1 MLEVILREDI
11 KTLGKAG
18 DMVRVKPGYAR
29 NYLLPQGLAYEAT
42 DGNKKRIAA
51 ESKAR
56 AVKSE
61 SEKTEAASLAAR
73 LGELT
78 VIITGKAGEGD
89 RLFGSITG
97 SDIADAMA
105 ALGHKI
111 DKRKIDLDHPIKTL
125 GQHTVGLRLHP
136 EVVAAIQVSVV
147 QE

>member
-11 KTLGKAG
+11 KSLGKAG

-42 DGNKKRIAA
+42 EGNKKRIAA

-56 AVKSE
+56 SVRLSA
-61 SEKTEAASLAAR
+61 EKGEATALADR
-73 LGELT
+73 LNAITLT
-78 VIITGKAGEGD
+78 IPGKAGEGD
-89 RLFGSITG
+89 RLFGSITAQ
-97 SDIADAMA
+97 DIAT
-105 ALGHKI
+105 ALGGQGFTL

-125 GQHTVGLRLHP
+125 GQHTVAIRLHP
-136 EVVAAIQVSVV
+136 EVQAEVRISVV